1 MAARAYAPRGSSVP
15 ALRASVSWLCMSI
28 QFHIPVR
35 CKMAIDQKAEHAPWR
50 DPSRISSAR
59 SFALMGAGVL
69 IGLILA
75 GYSLFTARSAS
86 TLIVPAEDVAL
97 VNQQPVSRA
106 DYLAL
111 LQTLYGVDLSHATQ
125 EQRHK
130 VLDDMIREELFVQRG
145 KELDV
150 ASTDP
155 DVRSALVN
163 AVELEIAENALTS
176 QPSEAAL
183 RQFFEAHQERYVSEG
198 VMRVRDLVFPASAL
212 GELPRDPEALERA
225 VTDAQTLAHLNG
237 RDSGKTKGEE
247 FYFAAKIHLGD
258 ELFAAARDLGNGGVS
273 RPIQLP
279 DGIHVLD
286 MEQNRHPVPFGFAA
300 ARAQV
305 LSDYRNQAVDKL
317 KLSGESFLRK
327 RANVLIADDLR

>member
-1 MAARAYAPRGSSVP
+1 MPTSQNVRT
-15 ALRASVSWLCMSI
+15 AS
-28 QFHIPVR
+28 
-35 CKMAIDQKAEHAPWR
+35 WR
-50 DPSRISSAR
+50 DPAAASNVR
-59 SFALMGAGVL
+59 SFVLMASGVL
-69 IGLILA
+69 RGLVLA

-106 DYLAL
+106 DFLAL
-111 LQTLYGVDLSHATQ
+111 LQTLYGVDLDHSSR
-125 EQRHK
+125 EQRQK

-163 AVELEIAENALTS
+163 AVELEIAENAITS

-183 RQFFEAHQERYVSEG
+183 HQFYGAHQERYISEG
-198 VMRVRDLVFPASAL
+198 IVRLKDWVFPAASLRAL
-212 GELPRDPEALERA
+212 PPDPASLKAIIADPQALAR
-225 VTDAQTLAHLNG
+225 LGGH
-237 RDSGKTKGEE
+237 DSGKANGDE

-258 ELFAAARDLGNGGVS
+258 DLFAAARELTDGMVSAPVQLADGVHILEMQ
-273 RPIQLP
+273 R
-279 DGIHVLD
+279 
-286 MEQNRHPVPFGFAA
+286 NKRPVPFDFAA

-305 LSDYRNQAVDKL
+305 LSDYRSQAVDRL
-317 KLSGESFLRK
+317 KASGESFLRK

>member
-1 MAARAYAPRGSSVP
+1 
-15 ALRASVSWLCMSI
+15 
-28 QFHIPVR
+28 
-35 CKMAIDQKAEHAPWR
+35 MAIDQKPEHAPWR
-50 DPSRISSAR
+50 DPSQISSAR
-59 SFALMGAGVL
+59 SFVAMAAGVL

-125 EQRHK
+125 DQRRK

-163 AVELEIAENALTS
+163 AVELEIAENAITS

-183 RQFFEAHQERYVSEG
+183 RQFFETHQERYVSEG
-198 VMRVRDLVFPASAL
+198 VMRVKDLVFPASAL
-212 GELPRDPEALERA
+212 GELPHDPQALKRA
-225 VTDAQTLAHLNG
+225 VNDAQTLAHLNG

-258 ELFAAARDLGNGGVS
+258 ELFAAARDLGNGEVS
-273 RPIQLP
+273 RPIQLS

-317 KLSGESFLRK
+317 KLSGETFLRK